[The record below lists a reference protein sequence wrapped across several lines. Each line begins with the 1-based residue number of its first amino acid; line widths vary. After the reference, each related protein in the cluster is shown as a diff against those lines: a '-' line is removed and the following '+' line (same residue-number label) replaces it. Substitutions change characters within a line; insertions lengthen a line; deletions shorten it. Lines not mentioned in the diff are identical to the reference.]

1 LALRFA
7 TFRLDILAR
16 RGIDTVS
23 GEIVHDGAERDG
35 WKIRLIGNIPGTR
48 DELDNISTHE
58 DSSHVAI
65 AIRPINAS
73 DIRYAVIGF
82 SLE

>member
-1 LALRFA
+1 M
-7 TFRLDILAR
+7 IP
-16 RGIDTVS
+16 S
-23 GEIVHDGAERDG
+23 EIVHDGAERDG
-35 WKIRLIGNIPGTR
+35 WKIRMLVVFRWARYKLDDVGTH
-48 DELDNISTHE
+48 SG
-58 DSSHVAI
+58 SSHIAI